1 MEDRQIK
8 VLMMVPNL
16 RVSSGVTNFVMNYF
30 RNVDHRKVKIDIVT
44 LSYVESPYIDEVRSN
59 GSEVFFLGPLL
70 EHPVKHI
77 KLAKKVIAEHDYDI
91 IHDNIILK
99 SMPIMKYAK
108 KKKVPVRILHSHS
121 INLGET
127 GLKEKINRLLLPLL
141 IKKANCYTACSS
153 VAGKAMF
160 GDKEFTII
168 PNIIDTD
175 NYVFDE
181 AIRAK
186 VRADENV
193 SKKYVVGTVGRV
205 AEAKNPVFAVNVME
219 EVLKRRPDIEYWW
232 IGSGPLESQL
242 KNCIEE
248 KGLTDRIRMLGS
260 RDDLRFLYQ
269 GMDAFFLPSKG
280 EGFGLACIEAEASG
294 LPCVISSNF
303 PPEVNITGDVTFLHL
318 DDDIDTWATAV
329 INAIDKQTDRGN
341 ANRILRDSPYSKAGS
356 GNSLTDF
363 YERLLSE
370 GEKK

>member
-30 RNVDHRKVKIDIVT
+30 RNVDHKKVKIDIVT

-175 NYVFDE
+175 VLKFDSAKRDE
-181 AIRAK
+181 IRAK
-186 VRADENV
+186 ENV
-193 SKKYVVGTVGRV
+193 AKKYVVGTVGRV

-303 PPEVNITGDVTFLHL
+303 PPEVTITGDVTFLHL